1 MSRQSVLSGEIMTVY
16 MSNIWS
22 NGGSDNNSNSIMIIY
37 SDRDSNGY
45 SDGNSDFQIRTK
57 HAKVVRKSSP
67 TVTSTVID
75 LRRFKKFSA
84 FSKVSL
90 TSVASLRSLKAL
102 AAMSA

>member
-1 MSRQSVLSGEIMTVY
+1 

-57 HAKVVRKSSP
+57 HAKMRKSS
-67 TVTSTVID
+67 TQ
-75 LRRFKKFSA
+75 K
-84 FSKVSL
+84 
-90 TSVASLRSLKAL
+90 
-102 AAMSA
+102 